1 MIYYKN
7 VIYIVELQLKI
18 NGIKIKFYS
27 SDLFTKILLILFM
40 ICMFTTDMVSKISD
54 ITPLNKRK
62 KYIIFSHINL
72 AVTKCATNFLL
83 LGNIDVLT
91 L

>member
-1 MIYYKN
+1 
-7 VIYIVELQLKI
+7 
-18 NGIKIKFYS
+18 
-27 SDLFTKILLILFM
+27 
-40 ICMFTTDMVSKISD
+40 MFTTDMVSKISD